1 MRIVAKE
8 GVLLLQP
15 GREPATSL
23 WFSAASEPEPRVWH
37 KTLRALI
44 DALQAAARVACLHV
58 HENSRFSPCPF
69 CEALAHLTDKLTDK
83 ASRVAH
89 LRSTRCA

>member
-1 MRIVAKE
+1 MRIHSAMRIVAKE

-23 WFSAASEPEPRVWH
+23 WFSAASEPELRVWH

-69 CEALAHLTDKLTDK
+69 ARHWPT
-83 ASRVAH
+83 
-89 LRSTRCA
+89 